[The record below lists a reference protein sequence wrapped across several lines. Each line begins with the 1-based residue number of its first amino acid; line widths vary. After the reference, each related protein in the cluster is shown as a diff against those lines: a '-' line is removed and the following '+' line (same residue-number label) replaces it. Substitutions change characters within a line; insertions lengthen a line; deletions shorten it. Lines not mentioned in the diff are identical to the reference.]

1 MRANPIAFIVLMCG
15 LMSVAMGIY
24 AHRRRNTTGA
34 LSFALLMFSFS
45 VYSVGYSLELTSPNQ
60 VIMEFWNKIQYLGIV
75 IYPTAYLIFTIQY
88 TGHDYWL
95 NRRRVILL
103 FLIPFAVFLAKVFDN
118 QWRLIYSSVAVDY
131 SGYIPLLNFERGPLY
146 PIIIAYQMFVVTSG
160 NFLLMQKRRFGSA
173 LFRKQTRAI
182 LISVAIVYLT
192 FGIYISDFVLIPGL
206 KYLDWNPL
214 AYTLWGSAMALAI
227 FRYHLFDL
235 APIAR
240 ETLIEM
246 LHDGVIVLDTN
257 LRVVDANPE
266 ALRIFGWGQPPFGK
280 YASDVMGNVLDYS
293 KLNTTN
299 GSMVSET
306 TMKVGSRERHFEVI
320 GSCLKEKTGLYI
332 GNLIVLHDISE
343 RKDIERKLVELTLVD
358 ELTGLTNR
366 RGFKLLA
373 AQLINMAD
381 RMQVN
386 ATLLFIDVDNLKQIN
401 DHFGHAEGDQALIF
415 TAKILKSTYRSADII
430 ARIGGDEFVILA
442 LNMAEDTKEAMLSRL
457 EERMIIHHLE
467 NQKYKLSFSV
477 GFSCYEWNNPR
488 SFEALLHAADQS
500 MYERKRVEKNTRPL
514 TVDLEK
520 ISING

>member
-1 MRANPIAFIVLMCG
+1 MRANPIAVIVLMCG
-15 LMSVAMGIY
+15 LMSAGMGIY
-24 AHRRRNTTGA
+24 AYRRRNTTGA
-34 LSFALLMFSFS
+34 LSFALLMVSFS
-45 VYSVGYSLELTSPNQ
+45 VYSIGYSMELTSPNQ
-60 VIMEFWNKIQYLGIV
+60 VIMEFWNKLQYLGLV

-88 TGHDYWL
+88 TGHEYWL
-95 NRRRVILL
+95 TRRRIILL
-103 FLIPFAVFLAKVFDN
+103 FMVPFAVFLAKVFDN
-118 QWRLIYSSVAVDY
+118 QWRLIYASVAIDY

-160 NFLLMQKRRFGSA
+160 NVLLIEKRRFGSA
-173 LFRKQTRAI
+173 LYRRQTRAI

-192 FGIYISDFVLIPGL
+192 FGLYVSDFVLIPGL
-206 KYLDWNPL
+206 KNLDLNPL

-246 LHDGVIVLDTN
+246 MHDGVIVLDTN

-266 ALRIFGWGQPPFGK
+266 ALRIFGWRQPPFGK
-280 YASDVMGNVLDYS
+280 YASDVMGNALDYS
-293 KLNTTN
+293 NLNTTK

-306 TMKVGSRERHFEVI
+306 TLTIGSKERYYEVI

-366 RGFKLLA
+366 RGLKLLA
-373 AQLINMAD
+373 AQLVNMAD

-386 ATLLFIDVDNLKQIN
+386 ATLLYIDVDNLKQIN
-401 DHFGHAEGDQALIF
+401 DHFGHAEGDQALIY

-477 GFSCYEWNNPR
+477 GFSRYEWNSPR
-488 SFEALLHAADQS
+488 SFEALLHEADQS

-514 TVDLEK
+514 TVELEK
-520 ISING
+520 IHIHS